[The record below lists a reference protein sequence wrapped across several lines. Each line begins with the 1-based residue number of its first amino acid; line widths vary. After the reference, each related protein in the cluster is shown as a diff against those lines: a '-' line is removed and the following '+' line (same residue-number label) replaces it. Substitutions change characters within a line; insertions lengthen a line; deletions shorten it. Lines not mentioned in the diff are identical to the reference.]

1 MGGTGLGIVRLAGSA
16 GAVCPVS
23 HCVAITTRIT
33 HQVKPV
39 LNLRGDS
46 MRYSTP
52 MAETTHNPSDS
63 STTKPAASDV
73 KVKRDLKPTKPGK
86 GADTPAM
93 RQHRRFKEQHPGCV
107 LFFRMGDFYEM
118 FFEDAVLAHKTLGVT
133 LTQRS
138 AGIPMAGVPY
148 HAVEGYLRRMI
159 QAGHRVA
166 VCEQVEDAKD
176 AKGVVKRDVT
186 RVVTPGTLTDES
198 LLEEGEENPLAAVV
212 FHGAAGEGTKGRK
225 AKGPTGKKQDGAG
238 ATVSIAWA
246 ELSTGA
252 FHVATVEESQ
262 VVDELARIAPRELLY
277 CETATGEM
285 PERVERLEQALGCAM
300 TGRPGWQ
307 FRLNEAGEALRRQ
320 YQVAQLSGFGFEN
333 DDPALMAAGGVVH
346 YLLETQRAD
355 ANGRLAHLRPP
366 RRFERAAH
374 LIIDQSTLHALE
386 VDRTLR
392 SGKIEGSLLGIFKGK
407 SGPVTAMGKRLLR
420 QWLCYPLANREA
432 IEQRQRVVTAMVG
445 DERFR
450 NELREAADNVH
461 DIERI
466 TARLAVGRATPRDLV
481 ALGNS
486 VAQVR
491 ALHTVLEGRPSEQ
504 SYLDRVADLL
514 EPLETLG
521 KTITDTC
528 IEAPPAHLR
537 EGGLIRDGIDAKL
550 DEQRSLQRDSHAWLA
565 QYQAELCEK
574 SGIPT
579 LKIGFNKV
587 FGYYLEVTAAN
598 KQKAQDYMDRLA
610 ADPESQGG
618 WTRKQTLKNAERYV
632 TPELKTFEGKAL
644 SAEGRAVAR
653 EQALFAQL
661 CAKAQAL
668 IEVLHGFASVVAE
681 LDVLGT
687 FAQRAVR
694 SHYVCPTIVEAPVLE
709 VEAGRHPVLDELLG
723 DRFVPNDVSLGK
735 GPKAQEAKR
744 ASEASQETAADPHAE
759 AGPLN
764 HSNTASL
771 ALITGPN
778 MAGKSTYIRQTA
790 LIVLLAHTGSFV
802 PADRAVV
809 GLTDR
814 IFTRV
819 GANDELHAGQSTFM
833 VEMTETANICHHA
846 TDRSLVIL
854 DEIGRGTSTLDGL
867 SLAWAIAEHLATR
880 GPRTLFATHY
890 HEITSLAERYDSVTN
905 LSVTVREW
913 QDEIVFLH
921 RIAPGATDR
930 SYGIH
935 VAKIAGLPPAVIDRA
950 NQLLN
955 ELAVNH
961 AGSVSI
967 GHAPIA
973 ARDKDDA
980 QPVAVRANAPAPQLS
995 LFTEYVDHPAL
1006 AQLRGLDLNA
1016 LTPLQAFDAL
1026 RQLHGLLNEAGQ

>member
-1 MGGTGLGIVRLAGSA
+1 
-16 GAVCPVS
+16 
-23 HCVAITTRIT
+23 
-33 HQVKPV
+33 
-39 LNLRGDS
+39 
-46 MRYSTP
+46 MRYSRAMAQATKKSTP
-52 MAETTHNPSDS
+52 ADGKAP
-63 STTKPAASDV
+63 PAS
-73 KVKRDLKPTKPGK
+73 KPGK

-93 RQHRRFKEQHPGCV
+93 RQHKRFKEQHPGCV

-133 LTQRS
+133 LTQRTE
-138 AGIPMAGVPY
+138 GVPMAGVPY

-198 LLEEGEENPLAAVV
+198 LLDEGEENPLAAVV
-212 FHGAAGEGTKGRK
+212 FHGEGADSKQ
-225 AKGPTGKKQDGAG
+225 PTA
-238 ATVSIAWA
+238 SIAWA

-252 FHVATVEESQ
+252 FHVATVPEDQ
-262 VVDELARIAPRELLY
+262 VADELARVAPRELIY
-277 CETATGEM
+277 CETATGEQ
-285 PERVERLEQALGCAM
+285 PPRLARLAQSLGCAT

-307 FRLNEAGEALRRQ
+307 FRLNEAQEALRRQ
-320 YQVAQLSGFGFEN
+320 YRVAQLGGYGFEDN
-333 DDPALMAAGGVVH
+333 DPALMAAGGIVH

-355 ANGRLAHLRPP
+355 ADGRLAHLRPP
-366 RRFERAAH
+366 RRFERTAH
-374 LIIDQSTLHALE
+374 LVIDQASLHALE
-386 VDRTLR
+386 VDKTLR
-392 SGKIEGSLLGIFKGK
+392 SGQVQGSLLGVFRGK
-407 SGPVTAMGKRLLR
+407 TGPVTAMGKRRLR
-420 QWLCYPLANREA
+420 QWLCYPLADREGIA
-432 IEQRQRVVTAMVG
+432 RRQRVASAMVA

-450 NELREAADNVH
+450 QDLRDAADQVH

-481 ALGNS
+481 ALGRS

-491 ALHTVLEGRPSEQ
+491 ALHTVLDGRPSEQ
-504 SYLDRVADLL
+504 AYMDRVAALL
-514 EPLETLG
+514 GPLETLG
-521 KTITDTC
+521 KTIV
-528 IEAPPAHLR
+528 EACVESPPAHLR
-537 EGGLIRDGIDAKL
+537 EGGLIRDGQDKEL
-550 DEQRSLQRDSHAWLA
+550 DTQRSLQRDSHAWLA
-565 QYQAELCEK
+565 EYQAKLCEQ

-579 LKIGFNKV
+579 LKVGFNKV

-598 KQKAQDYMDRLA
+598 KHKAQEYLDATPDG
-610 ADPESQGG
+610 GG
-618 WTRKQTLKNAERYV
+618 WARKQTLKNAERYV
-632 TPELKTFEGKAL
+632 TPELKAFEGKVL

-653 EQALFAQL
+653 EQVLFAEL
-661 CAKAQAL
+661 CAQAQSAM
-668 IEVLHGFASVVAE
+668 EELHGFSQVVSE
-681 LDVLGT
+681 LDVLGA
-687 FAQRAVR
+687 FAERAVR
-694 SHYVCPTIVEAPVLE
+694 SRYVCPTIVDEPVLE

-723 DRFVPNDVSLGK
+723 DRFVPNDVLLGF
-735 GPKAQEAKR
+735 GVVEDNQAETRNPKP
-744 ASEASQETAADPHAE
+744 ETR
-759 AGPLN
+759 
-764 HSNTASL
+764 ASL

-867 SLAWAIAEHLATR
+867 SLAWAITEHLAGVGAGGR

-890 HEITSLAERYDSVTN
+890 HEITTLAERYESVKN

-935 VAKIAGLPPAVIDRA
+935 VAKIAGLPPAVVERA
-950 NQLLN
+950 NQLLA

-961 AGSVSI
+961 AGTGTPGPAAGSPRA
-967 GHAPIA
+967 GQAP
-973 ARDKDDA
+973 
-980 QPVAVRANAPAPQLS
+980 PQLS

-1006 AQLRGLDLNA
+1006 AELKALDLDT
-1016 LTPLQAFDAL
+1016 LSPMQAFDAIRRL
-1026 RQLHGLLNEAGQ
+1026 RGLTDQG

>member
-1 MGGTGLGIVRLAGSA
+1 
-16 GAVCPVS
+16 
-23 HCVAITTRIT
+23 
-33 HQVKPV
+33 
-39 LNLRGDS
+39 
-46 MRYSTP
+46 MRYSRA
-52 MAETTHNPSDS
+52 MAQA
-63 STTKPAASDV
+63 TK
-73 KVKRDLKPTKPGK
+73 KPTPADEKAPPASKPGK

-93 RQHRRFKEQHPGCV
+93 RQHKRFKEQHPGCV

-133 LTQRS
+133 LTQRTE
-138 AGIPMAGVPY
+138 GVPMAGVPY

-198 LLEEGEENPLAAVV
+198 LLDEGEENPLAAVV
-212 FHGAAGEGTKGRK
+212 FHGAAAD
-225 AKGPTGKKQDGAG
+225 AKQPTA
-238 ATVSIAWA
+238 SIAWA

-252 FHVATVEESQ
+252 FHVATVPEDQ
-262 VVDELARIAPRELLY
+262 VADELARVAPRELIY
-277 CETATGEM
+277 CETATGEQ
-285 PERVERLEQALGCAM
+285 PPRLARLAQSLGCAT

-307 FRLNEAGEALRRQ
+307 FRLNEAQEALRRQ
-320 YQVAQLSGFGFEN
+320 YRVAQLGGYGFEDN
-333 DDPALMAAGGVVH
+333 DPALMAAGGIVH

-355 ANGRLAHLRPP
+355 ADGRLAHLRPP
-366 RRFERAAH
+366 RRFERTAH
-374 LIIDQSTLHALE
+374 LVIDQASLHALE
-386 VDRTLR
+386 VDKTLR
-392 SGKIEGSLLGIFKGK
+392 SGQVQGSLLGVFRGK
-407 SGPVTAMGKRLLR
+407 TGPVTAMGKRRLR
-420 QWLCYPLANREA
+420 QWLCYPLADREG
-432 IEQRQRVVTAMVG
+432 IERRQRVVSAMVA

-450 NELREAADNVH
+450 QDLRDAADQVH

-481 ALGNS
+481 ALGRS

-491 ALHTVLEGRPSEQ
+491 ALHTVLDGRPSEQ
-504 SYLDRVADLL
+504 AYMDRVAALL
-514 EPLETLG
+514 GPLETLG
-521 KTITDTC
+521 KTIV
-528 IEAPPAHLR
+528 EACVESPPAHLR
-537 EGGLIRDGIDAKL
+537 EGGLIRDGL
-550 DEQRSLQRDSHAWLA
+550 DKELDTQRSLQRDSHAWLA
-565 QYQAELCEK
+565 EYQAKLCEQ

-579 LKIGFNKV
+579 LKVGFNKV

-598 KQKAQDYMDRLA
+598 KHKAQQYLDA
-610 ADPESQGG
+610 TPGGGG
-618 WTRKQTLKNAERYV
+618 WARKQTLKNAERYV
-632 TPELKTFEGKAL
+632 TPELKAFEGKVL

-653 EQALFAQL
+653 EQVLFAEL
-661 CAKAQAL
+661 CAQAQSAM
-668 IEVLHGFASVVAE
+668 EELHGFAQVVSE
-681 LDVLGT
+681 LDVLGA
-687 FAQRAVR
+687 FAERAVR
-694 SHYVCPTIVEAPVLE
+694 SRYVCPAIVDEPVLE

-723 DRFVPNDVSLGK
+723 DRFVPNDVGLGVGGWELGEK
-735 GPKAQEAKR
+735 ATEQIASTKPQVQIPK
-744 ASEASQETAADPHAE
+744 SQTLP
-759 AGPLN
+759 
-764 HSNTASL
+764 SASL

-867 SLAWAIAEHLATR
+867 SLAWAIAEHLAGVGNGGR

-890 HEITSLAERYDSVTN
+890 HEITTLAERYESVKN

-935 VAKIAGLPPAVIDRA
+935 VAKIAGLPPAVVERA
-950 NQLLN
+950 NQLLA

-961 AGSVSI
+961 AGT
-967 GHAPIA
+967 GTP
-973 ARDKDDA
+973 
-980 QPVAVRANAPAPQLS
+980 APAAASPRAGQAPPQLS

-1006 AQLRGLDLNA
+1006 AELKALDLDT
-1016 LTPLQAFDAL
+1016 LSPMQAFDAIRRL
-1026 RQLHGLLNEAGQ
+1026 RGLTDEV

>member
-1 MGGTGLGIVRLAGSA
+1 MAEATQNKKQAK
-16 GAVCPVS
+16 
-23 HCVAITTRIT
+23 TTHEPT
-33 HQVKPV
+33 VKDGVKP
-39 LNLRGDS
+39 
-46 MRYSTP
+46 P
-52 MAETTHNPSDS
+52 KPS
-63 STTKPAASDV
+63 
-73 KVKRDLKPTKPGK
+73 KPGK

-133 LTQRS
+133 LTQRTE
-138 AGIPMAGVPY
+138 GVPMAGVPY

-212 FHGAAGEGTKGRK
+212 FHGAGGASRDSKSKAEPASAGGSK
-225 AKGPTGKKQDGAG
+225 AASPPTA
-238 ATVSIAWA
+238 SIAWA

-252 FHVATVEESQ
+252 FHVATVPEGQ
-262 VVDELARIAPRELLY
+262 LVDELARIAPRELLY
-277 CETATGEM
+277 CETATGEV
-285 PERVERLEQALGCAM
+285 PDRVARLEQALGCPI

-307 FRLNEAGEALRRQ
+307 FRMNEAGEALRRQ
-320 YQVAQLSGFGFEN
+320 YQVARLGGFGFA
-333 DDPALMAAGGVVH
+333 DDDKALMAAGGVVH

-355 ANGRLAHLRPP
+355 EHGRLAHLRPP
-366 RRFERAAH
+366 RRFERAKH
-374 LIIDQSTLHALE
+374 LVIDQASLHALE

-392 SGKIEGSLLGIFKGK
+392 GGQIDGSLLGIFKGK
-407 SGPVTAMGKRLLR
+407 TGPVTAMGKRLLR
-420 QWLCYPLANREA
+420 RWLCYPLADRAE
-432 IEQRQRVVTAMVG
+432 IDQRQRVVTAMVG

-450 NELREAADNVH
+450 DELRGAADKVH

-481 ALGNS
+481 ALGRS

-491 ALHTVLEGRPSEQ
+491 EVHTVLDGRPSEQ
-504 SYLDRVADLL
+504 AYRERVAALL

-521 KTITDTC
+521 KTILDTC

-537 EGGLIRDGIDAKL
+537 EGGLIRDGIDARL

-565 QYQAELCEK
+565 KYQAGLCEA

-579 LKIGFNKV
+579 LKVGYNKV
-587 FGYYLEVTAAN
+587 FGYYLEVSAAN

-610 ADPESQGG
+610 ADPESSDAG

-632 TPELKTFEGKAL
+632 TPELKAFEGKVL

-653 EQALFAQL
+653 EQALFADL

-668 IEVLHGFASVVAE
+668 IDQLHGFAAVVAE
-681 LDVLGT
+681 LDVLGA
-687 FAQRAVR
+687 FAARAVR
-694 SHYVCPTIVEAPVLE
+694 SRYTCPTIVDEPVLDI
-709 VEAGRHPVLDELLG
+709 EAGRHPVLDELLG
-723 DRFVPNDVSLGK
+723 DRFVPNDVGLGVGGWELGAK
-735 GPKAQEAKR
+735 AIEQIASTKPQIQIPKPQTLP
-744 ASEASQETAADPHAE
+744 S
-759 AGPLN
+759 
-764 HSNTASL
+764 ASL

-790 LIVLLAHTGSFV
+790 LIALLAHTGSFV

-819 GANDELHAGQSTFM
+819 GANDELHSGQSTFM

-867 SLAWAIAEHLATR
+867 SLAWAIAEHLAQR

-890 HEITSLAERYDSVTN
+890 HEITSLAERFDSVTN

-913 QDEIVFLH
+913 QDDIVFLH

-950 NQLLN
+950 NQLLA

-961 AGSVSI
+961 AGNVSA
-967 GHAPIA
+967 GSASDDTHDADTTNTTPAP
-973 ARDKDDA
+973 R
-980 QPVAVRANAPAPQLS
+980 PPQLS
-995 LFTEYVDHPAL
+995 LFTEYPDHPAL
-1006 AQLRGLDLNA
+1006 AELRKLELNE
-1016 LTPLQAFDAL
+1016 LSPLQAFDAL
-1026 RQLHGLLNEAGQ
+1026 RRLHDMLGEQGE

>member
-1 MGGTGLGIVRLAGSA
+1 
-16 GAVCPVS
+16 
-23 HCVAITTRIT
+23 
-33 HQVKPV
+33 
-39 LNLRGDS
+39 
-46 MRYSTP
+46 
-52 MAETTHNPSDS
+52 MAQA
-63 STTKPAASDV
+63 TK
-73 KVKRDLKPTKPGK
+73 KPTPADEKAPPASKPGK

-93 RQHRRFKEQHPGCV
+93 RQHKRFKEQHPGCV

-133 LTQRS
+133 LTQRTE
-138 AGIPMAGVPY
+138 GVPMAGVPY

-198 LLEEGEENPLAAVV
+198 LLDEGEENPLAAVV
-212 FHGAAGEGTKGRK
+212 FHGAAADTKQ
-225 AKGPTGKKQDGAG
+225 PTA
-238 ATVSIAWA
+238 SIAWA

-252 FHVATVEESQ
+252 FHVATVPEDQ
-262 VVDELARIAPRELLY
+262 VADELARVAPRELIY
-277 CETATGEM
+277 CETATGEQ
-285 PERVERLEQALGCAM
+285 PPRLARLAQSLGCAT

-307 FRLNEAGEALRRQ
+307 FRLNEAQEALRRQ
-320 YQVAQLSGFGFEN
+320 YRVAQLGGYGFEDN
-333 DDPALMAAGGVVH
+333 DPALMAAGGIVH

-355 ANGRLAHLRPP
+355 ADGRLAHLRPP
-366 RRFERAAH
+366 RRFERTAH
-374 LIIDQSTLHALE
+374 LVIDQASLHALE
-386 VDRTLR
+386 VDKTLR
-392 SGKIEGSLLGIFKGK
+392 SGQVQGSLLGVFRGK
-407 SGPVTAMGKRLLR
+407 TGPVTAMGKRRLR
-420 QWLCYPLANREA
+420 QWLCYPLADRVGIA
-432 IEQRQRVVTAMVG
+432 RRQRVVSAMVA

-450 NELREAADNVH
+450 QDLRDAADQVH

-481 ALGNS
+481 ALGRS

-491 ALHTVLEGRPSEQ
+491 ALHTVLDGRPSEQ
-504 SYLDRVADLL
+504 AYMDRVAALL
-514 EPLETLG
+514 GPLETLG
-521 KTITDTC
+521 KTIV
-528 IEAPPAHLR
+528 EACVESPPAHLR
-537 EGGLIRDGIDAKL
+537 EGGLIRDGQDKEL
-550 DEQRSLQRDSHAWLA
+550 DTQRSLQRDSHAWLA
-565 QYQAELCEK
+565 EYQAKLCEQ

-579 LKIGFNKV
+579 LKVGFNKV

-598 KQKAQDYMDRLA
+598 KHKAQEYLDATPDG
-610 ADPESQGG
+610 GG
-618 WTRKQTLKNAERYV
+618 WARKQTLKNAERYV
-632 TPELKTFEGKAL
+632 TPELKAFEGKVL

-653 EQALFAQL
+653 EQVLFAEL
-661 CAKAQAL
+661 CAQAQSAM
-668 IEVLHGFASVVAE
+668 EELHGFSQVVSE
-681 LDVLGT
+681 LDVLGA
-687 FAQRAVR
+687 FAERAVR
-694 SHYVCPTIVEAPVLE
+694 SRYVCPAIVDEPVLE

-723 DRFVPNDVSLGK
+723 DRFVPNDVGLGVGGWELGEK
-735 GPKAQEAKR
+735 ATEQIASTKPQVQIPK
-744 ASEASQETAADPHAE
+744 SQTLP
-759 AGPLN
+759 
-764 HSNTASL
+764 SASL

-867 SLAWAIAEHLATR
+867 SLAWAIAEHLAGVGNGGR

-890 HEITSLAERYDSVTN
+890 HEITTLAERYESVKN

-935 VAKIAGLPPAVIDRA
+935 VAKIAGLPPAVVERA
-950 NQLLN
+950 NQLLA

-961 AGSVSI
+961 AGT
-967 GHAPIA
+967 GTP
-973 ARDKDDA
+973 
-980 QPVAVRANAPAPQLS
+980 APAAASSRTGQAPPQLS

-1006 AQLRGLDLNA
+1006 AELKALDLDT
-1016 LTPLQAFDAL
+1016 LSPMQAFDAIRRL
-1026 RQLHGLLNEAGQ
+1026 RGLTDQG

>member
-1 MGGTGLGIVRLAGSA
+1 
-16 GAVCPVS
+16 
-23 HCVAITTRIT
+23 
-33 HQVKPV
+33 
-39 LNLRGDS
+39 
-46 MRYSTP
+46 
-52 MAETTHNPSDS
+52 MAEATQNKQKKAAPAGKSQG
-63 STTKPAASDV
+63 KPAD
-73 KVKRDLKPTKPGK
+73 KPSKPGK

-138 AGIPMAGVPY
+138 EGVPMAGVPY

-212 FHGAAGEGTKGRK
+212 FHGDGTKPK
-225 AKGPTGKKQDGAG
+225 AQTASTPGSKKELQPTA
-238 ATVSIAWA
+238 SIAWA

-252 FHVATVEESQ
+252 FHLMTVPEDQ
-262 VVDELARIAPRELLY
+262 LVDELARIAPRELIY

-285 PERVERLEQALGCAM
+285 PERVARLEQALGCAV

-307 FRLNEAGEALRRQ
+307 FRLGEAGEALRRQ
-320 YQVAQLSGFGFEN
+320 YRVAQLGGFGF
-333 DDPALMAAGGVVH
+333 DDDDKSLMAAGGVVH

-355 ANGRLAHLRPP
+355 ADGRLTHLRPP
-366 RRFERAAH
+366 RRFERAKH
-374 LIIDQSTLHALE
+374 LIIDQASLHALE

-392 SGKIEGSLLGIFKGK
+392 TGQVEGSLLGIFKGK
-407 SGPVTAMGKRLLR
+407 TGPVTAMGKRLMR
-420 QWLCYPLANREA
+420 HWLCYPLADRA
-432 IEQRQRVVTAMVG
+432 GIEQRQRVVTAMVG

-450 NELREAADNVH
+450 DELRDAADKVH

-466 TARLAVGRATPRDLV
+466 SARLAVGRATPRDLV
-481 ALGNS
+481 ALGRS
-486 VAQVR
+486 IAQVR
-491 ALHTVLEGRPSEQ
+491 EVHTVLEGRPSEQ
-504 SYLDRVADLL
+504 AYLDRVAELL

-521 KTITDTC
+521 RTIIDTC
-528 IEAPPAHLR
+528 VESPPAHLR

-565 QYQAELCEK
+565 RYQAGLCEA
-574 SGIPT
+574 SGIPS
-579 LKIGFNKV
+579 LKVGYNKV

-598 KQKAQDYMDRLA
+598 KQKAQAYMDRLA
-610 ADPESQGG
+610 ADGDASGG
-618 WTRKQTLKNAERYV
+618 WSRKQTLKNAERYV
-632 TPELKTFEGKAL
+632 TPELKEFEGKVL

-653 EQALFAQL
+653 EQAMFSDL
-661 CAKAQAL
+661 CAEAQGM
-668 IEVLHGFASVVAE
+668 IDELHRFASVVAE
-681 LDVLGT
+681 LDVLGA
-687 FAQRAVR
+687 FAARAVR
-694 SHYVCPTIVEAPVLE
+694 SRYACPTIVETPVLDID
-709 VEAGRHPVLDELLG
+709 AGRHPVLDELLG
-723 DRFVPNDVSLGK
+723 DRFVPNDVGLGK
-735 GPKAQEAKR
+735 GTRGQGDQGTREEQQE
-744 ASEASQETAADPHAE
+744 EIDAE
-759 AGPLN
+759 HSAPEPLGP
-764 HSNTASL
+764 STPSASL

-790 LIVLLAHTGSFV
+790 LITLLAHTGSFV

-867 SLAWAIAEHLATR
+867 SLAWAIAEHLAER

-950 NQLLN
+950 NQLLA

-961 AGSVSI
+961 AGHVSP
-967 GHAPIA
+967 GSAPDSSRPSA
-973 ARDKDDA
+973 SPAPPSA
-980 QPVAVRANAPAPQLS
+980 QPQRPPQLS

-1006 AQLRGLDLNA
+1006 AELRQIDLNE
-1016 LTPLQAFDAL
+1016 LSPMQAFDAL
-1026 RQLHGLLNEAGQ
+1026 RRLSDLLNPPDA